1 MRLKVWYLLFKYN
14 YKSIDTVYNKEIYE
28 VLYIVNWDNQNKDP
42 WGGKN
47 NEPDFDDLIKKF
59 SSILGGKKS
68 TSNGGG
74 SGGSG
79 FKIPSTRIFL
89 YALFGFLIVYASQSI
104 YQLDAS
110 ERAVILRLG
119 EFYEEQDEG
128 LNFRLAGIDERY
140 IENVSLTRRYT
151 QTNSMLTKDEN
162 IVDVTVSAQY
172 RIANLKDFVLNVK
185 DPEASLRQAIESA
198 LRHVVGDNTLE
209 QTLTVGR
216 ENIAQEVQTRLQQIL
231 DIYATGLLVQQVNIE
246 KTDPPPAVKD
256 SFDDVVAA
264 REDKERLQNEAERYA
279 LTIVPEARGQA
290 QARIR
295 NAEGYLLEVVAN
307 AEGEVGR
314 FTQLLEEYQKAPK
327 VTRDRMYIDA
337 MQSVLS
343 NTTKVMIDID
353 SGNNLMLLPLDK
365 MMEQGN
371 SLNSNQLRILRGD
384 TDE

>member
-1 MRLKVWYLLFKYN
+1 M
-14 YKSIDTVYNKEIYE
+14 
-28 VLYIVNWDNQNKDP
+28 NWDNQDKDP

-47 NEPDFDDLIKKF
+47 DAPDFDDLLKKF
-59 SSILGGKKS
+59 SSVLGAKKA
-68 TSNGGG
+68 TSSNGSGSGGGG
-74 SGGSG
+74 SKLS
-79 FKIPSTRIFL
+79 SSRIFL
-89 YALFGFLIVYASQSI
+89 YAFFAFLIVYASQCI

-119 EFYEEQDEG
+119 KFHEEQSEG
-128 LNFRLAGIDERY
+128 LNFRLAGIDDRY

-185 DPEASLRQAIESA
+185 DPEGSLRNAIESA
-198 LRHVVGDNTLE
+198 LRHVVGDNTLD

-216 ENIAQEVQTRLQQIL
+216 ENIAFDVQNRLQAYL
-231 DIYATGLLVQQVNIE
+231 DTYQTGLLVQQVNIE
-246 KTDPPPAVKD
+246 KTDPPSAVKD

-295 NAEGYLLEVVAN
+295 QAEGYKLEVVAN
-307 AEGEVGR
+307 AEGEVSR
-314 FTQLLEEYQKAPK
+314 FTNLLEEYNKAPE
-327 VTRDRMYIDA
+327 VTRDRLYLDA
-337 MQSVLS
+337 LQSVLS
-343 NTTKVMIDID
+343 NSTKVMVDVEG
-353 SGNNLMLLPLDK
+353 GNNLLYLPLDK
-365 MMEQGN
+365 IMEENKKQEN
-371 SLNSNQLRILRGD
+371 SRINLRRVD
-384 TDE
+384 DE

>member
-1 MRLKVWYLLFKYN
+1 MT
-14 YKSIDTVYNKEIYE
+14 IDRVYNKEKLRGNI
-28 VLYIVNWDNQNKDP
+28 IVNWENKDKDP

-47 NEPDFDDLIKKF
+47 DAPDFDELIKKF
-59 SSILGGKKS
+59 SSILGGKKPS
-68 TSNGGG
+68 SNGSNGG
-74 SGGSG
+74 SGGDS
-79 FKIPSTRIFL
+79 FKFPTSRMFL
-89 YALFGFLIVYASQSI
+89 YGLFAFLIVYASQSI

-119 EFYEEQDEG
+119 KFHEEQQEG

-140 IENVSLTRRYT
+140 IENVTLTRRYT

-216 ENIAQEVQTRLQQIL
+216 ENIAQEVQVRLQEIL
-231 DIYATGLLVQQVNIE
+231 DGYATGLLVQQVNIE
-246 KTDPPPAVKD
+246 KTDPPAAVKD

-264 REDKERLQNEAERYA
+264 REDKEKLQNEAERYA

-314 FTQLLEEYQKAPK
+314 FTQLLREYEKAPE

-365 MMEQGN
+365 MMDQGN
-371 SLNSNQLRILRGD
+371 SVLSKQQLRILRGES
-384 TDE
+384 DE

>member
-1 MRLKVWYLLFKYN
+1 M
-14 YKSIDTVYNKEIYE
+14 
-28 VLYIVNWDNQNKDP
+28 NWENQNKDP
-42 WGGKN
+42 WGNKN
-47 NEPDFDDLIKKF
+47 DSPDFDDLIKRF

-68 TSNGGG
+68 SSNG

-79 FKIPSTRIFL
+79 NNGGLKFPSSRIFL
-89 YALFGFLIVYASQSI
+89 YAFVGFLILYASQCV

-119 EFYEEQDEG
+119 EFYEEQEEG

-185 DPEASLRQAIESA
+185 DPESSLRNAIESA
-198 LRHVVGDNTLE
+198 LRHVVGDNTLD

-216 ENIAQEVQTRLQQIL
+216 ENIAQEVQTRLQSYL
-231 DIYATGLLVQQVNIE
+231 DIYQTGLIVQQVNIE
-246 KTDPPPAVKD
+246 KTDPPAAVKNA
-256 SFDDVVAA
+256 FDDVVAA

-279 LTIVPEARGQA
+279 LSIVPEARGQA

-295 NAEGYLLEVVAN
+295 GAEAYKEEVVAK
-307 AEGEVGR
+307 AEGEVER
-314 FTQLLEEYQKAPK
+314 FNQLLEEYSKAPE
-327 VTRDRMYIDA
+327 VTRDRLYLDA
-337 MQSVLS
+337 LQSVLS
-343 NTTKVMIDID
+343 NSTKIMVDVEG
-353 SGNNLMLLPLDK
+353 GNNLLYLPLDK
-365 MMEQGN
+365 IMEEN
-371 SLNSNQLRILRGD
+371 KKKGD
-384 TDE
+384 DDE

>member
-1 MRLKVWYLLFKYN
+1 LGGK
-14 YKSIDTVYNKEIYE
+14 KSSSNGTSGGSGGNI
-28 VLYIVNWDNQNKDP
+28 IVNWDNKDKDP

-47 NEPDFDDLIKKF
+47 DAPDFDELIKKF

-68 TSNGGG
+68 SSNGTSGG
-74 SGGSG
+74 SGGNG
-79 FKIPSTRIFL
+79 FKFPTSRMFL
-89 YALFGFLIVYASQSI
+89 YGLFAFLIVYASQSI

-119 EFYEEQDEG
+119 KFHEEQQEG

-140 IENVSLTRRYT
+140 IENVTLTRRYT

-216 ENIAQEVQTRLQQIL
+216 ENIAQEVQVRLQEIL
-231 DIYATGLLVQQVNIE
+231 DGYGTGLLVQQVNIE
-246 KTDPPPAVKD
+246 KTDPPAAVKD

-264 REDKERLQNEAERYA
+264 REDKEKLQNEAERYA

-314 FTQLLEEYQKAPK
+314 FTQLLREYEKAPE

-365 MMEQGN
+365 MMDQGN
-371 SLNSNQLRILRGD
+371 SVLSKQQLRILRGD
-384 TDE
+384 SDE

>member
-1 MRLKVWYLLFKYN
+1 MP
-14 YKSIDTVYNKEIYE
+14 IDRVYNKRKLRGNI
-28 VLYIVNWDNQNKDP
+28 IVNWENKDKDP

-47 NEPDFDDLIKKF
+47 DAPDFDELIKKF
-59 SSILGGKKS
+59 SSILGGKKPS
-68 TSNGGG
+68 SNGSNGG
-74 SGGSG
+74 SGGDS
-79 FKIPSTRIFL
+79 FKFPTSRMFL
-89 YALFGFLIVYASQSI
+89 YGLFAFLIVYASQSI

-119 EFYEEQDEG
+119 KFHEEQQEG

-140 IENVSLTRRYT
+140 IENVTLTRRYT

-216 ENIAQEVQTRLQQIL
+216 ENIAQEVQVRLQEIL
-231 DIYATGLLVQQVNIE
+231 DGYGTGLLVQQVNIE
-246 KTDPPPAVKD
+246 KTDPPAAVKD

-264 REDKERLQNEAERYA
+264 REDKEKLQNEAERYA

-314 FTQLLEEYQKAPK
+314 FTQLLREYEKAPE

-365 MMEQGN
+365 MMDQGN
-371 SLNSNQLRILRGD
+371 SVLSKQQLRILRGES
-384 TDE
+384 DE

>member
-1 MRLKVWYLLFKYN
+1 M
-14 YKSIDTVYNKEIYE
+14 
-28 VLYIVNWDNQNKDP
+28 NWDNQNKDP

-47 NEPDFDDLIKKF
+47 DAPDFDELVKKF

-68 TSNGGG
+68 SSNGSGSS
-74 SGGSG
+74 SGGG
-79 FKIPSTRIFL
+79 FKIPTTRVLL
-89 YALFGFLIVYASQSI
+89 YALFGFLIVYASQSV

-110 ERAVILRLG
+110 ERAVILRFG
-119 EFYEEQDEG
+119 KFYEEQQEG

-246 KTDPPPAVKD
+246 KTDPPAAVKD
-256 SFDDVVAA
+256 AFDDVVAA

-314 FTQLLEEYQKAPK
+314 FTQLLEEYQKAPE

-337 MQSVLS
+337 MQKVLS
-343 NTTKVMIDID
+343 STTKVMIDID

-365 MMEQGN
+365 MMDQGN
-371 SLNSNQLRILRGD
+371 RMQIDLDKLRLRQGD
-384 TDE
+384 SDE